1 MFDYPVVFVDIET
14 TGGSYRNSRV
24 LEVAAIRYED
34 GIVTREFSTLIDP
47 ETYIPASITTLTG
60 IKPGDIVGAPTFGD
74 IADELAEVMDG
85 AIFIA
90 HNVRFDYTF
99 LKHEFALLGMNF
111 SPKLL
116 CTVRLSR
123 ALYRQH
129 RGHSLATLIE
139 RHAIPVQ
146 SRHRALDDAAAMMY
160 FTQLAFDEHG
170 PELFNEAVHHQLKSQ
185 YLPPYLDMQELTAI
199 GNVPGV
205 YIFKDETHQP
215 LYVGKSI
222 SLKKRVLS
230 HFQDVSS
237 KEVKMSQQVH
247 HVETIPTGS
256 ELTALVLES
265 KLVKELQPIFNRML
279 RRVSAYAMLIGEESD
294 GYMTIAVKQGSIDT
308 TTDLD
313 RIYGL
318 YETRTKAK
326 RRLDEIT
333 RQFELC
339 PKLMGLEKATGACFS
354 YSLGRCRGAC
364 IGKESA
370 ELYNRRFELEFEPN
384 KLETWPYES
393 PIAVPVNDQGERVII
408 NNWTIIGYT
417 DEQGEPVFE
426 VTEPTFD
433 LDEYKI
439 IQRFVRQNSLFI
451 ARYEI

>member
-1 MFDYPVVFVDIET
+1 
-14 TGGSYRNSRV
+14 
-24 LEVAAIRYED
+24 
-34 GIVTREFSTLIDP
+34 
-47 ETYIPASITTLTG
+47 
-60 IKPGDIVGAPTFGD
+60 
-74 IADELAEVMDG
+74 
-85 AIFIA
+85 
-90 HNVRFDYTF
+90 
-99 LKHEFALLGMNF
+99 
-111 SPKLL
+111 
-116 CTVRLSR
+116 
-123 ALYRQH
+123 
-129 RGHSLATLIE
+129 
-139 RHAIPVQ
+139 
-146 SRHRALDDAAAMMY
+146 
-160 FTQLAFDEHG
+160 
-170 PELFNEAVHHQLKSQ
+170 
-185 YLPPYLDMQELTAI
+185 
-199 GNVPGV
+199 
-205 YIFKDETHQP
+205 
-215 LYVGKSI
+215 
-222 SLKKRVLS
+222 
-230 HFQDVSS
+230 
-237 KEVKMSQQVH
+237 MSQQVH